1 MLCYYVVVVLLN
13 VTRKGT
19 SIMTTVITNPVR
31 TSRLDALRR
40 RMGSWAFVRYL
51 KNQGVPFE
59 TALFIVT
66 GKREVR

>member
-1 MLCYYVVVVLLN
+1 
-13 VTRKGT
+13 
-19 SIMTTVITNPVR
+19 MTTVIANPVR
-31 TSRLDALRR
+31 TSRLSTLRR

-66 GKREVR
+66 GRRSAVVR

>member
-1 MLCYYVVVVLLN
+1 
-13 VTRKGT
+13 
-19 SIMTTVITNPVR
+19 MTTVIANPAR
-31 TSRLDALRR
+31 TSRLVALHR

-51 KNQGVPFE
+51 RNQGVQFE